1 MAQEW
6 YVKIGD
12 ESRGPVG
19 AAKLKQYA
27 TEGRLKPDMQVRC
40 GAEGPWVPANKIKGL
55 FPPPPKPKVEEVD
68 IFADV
73 PFESGVPLESSEVS
87 VPAPQDDRTMEL
99 PAFGAEPEEEVPFDA
114 LPTPDEPVIDV
125 IPQIQ
130 VEPRPLVPVKASKT
144 GRKGKKSQR
153 DEPEEEEP
161 ATSKAK
167 GKGKRRKKSRGG
179 IQQWLGVAA
188 AVALVLLGG
197 ALGYVLWPKGDS
209 STALQQAKQKSDT
222 PTQPVSAPTQTIS
235 RADLFKANAPAVAFI
250 KGRLSTG
257 TGWMIAPNL
266 MATNRHVIE
275 GELMRHI
282 EVHFPSAPEKRQ
294 GPYKAKVIYID
305 IGVDL
310 AFLEVETSTPPL
322 QRASNFEFVP
332 GTDITVIGCPGVG
345 PDLTIK
351 NGIFA
356 GTLSS
361 ADVEIDGNHYD
372 QLSISVNP
380 GNSGGPVFDDYGRVI
395 GVVTLKATNQ
405 EGIGFSIPMAEVDR
419 LLKRAQDY
427 SKDQIA
433 EARALHRARVV
444 ITYLE
449 GTGKLYKAGMEGYL
463 AALQHAKKHGKP
475 AASVEGPREYIKEE
489 LQKMDEILFG
499 DLEKEFTEIEKDE
512 RLEEKHRQAIVQL
525 GDVYR
530 DMKKCIEEPSKDIDA
545 FAEQCKELAE
555 GYDRLVKELA
565 GLKGK

>member
-6 YVKIGD
+6 YVKVGD

-27 TEGRLKPDMQVRC
+27 TEGRLKPDMLVRP
-40 GAEGPWVPANKIKGL
+40 GAEGQWVPAMKIKGL
-55 FPPPPKPKVEEVD
+55 FPPPPKPKVEEED

-73 PFESGVPLESSEVS
+73 PLEPSSVS
-87 VPAPQDDRTMEL
+87 IPAPQDDRTMEL
-99 PAFGAEPEEEVPFDA
+99 PAFGEEPEEVPIDA
-114 LPTPDEPVIDV
+114 LPTPDEPVVDMV
-125 IPQIQ
+125 PQIQ
-130 VEPRPLVPVKASKT
+130 VEAKPLVPTKASKSA
-144 GRKGKKSQR
+144 RKAKKSRR
-153 DEPEEEEP
+153 DEPEDDEP
-161 ATSKAK
+161 APAKGK
-167 GKGKRRKKSRGG
+167 GKGKRRKKGAWG

-188 AVALVLLGG
+188 AVAIVGLGG
-197 ALGYVLWPKGDS
+197 ALGYVLWPKGDGG
-209 STALQQAKQKSDT
+209 TTPQQAAKKSDT
-222 PTQPVSAPTQTIS
+222 PTQPVSAPTEKLS
-235 RADLFKANAPAVAFI
+235 RADLFKATAPAVAFI

-372 QLSISVNP
+372 QLSISINP

-395 GVVTLKATNQ
+395 GVVTLKAAQQ
-405 EGIGFSIPMAEVDR
+405 EGIGFSIPMTEVDR
-419 LLKRAQDY
+419 LLERAQNY

-449 GTGKLYKAGMEGYL
+449 ETGKMYKAGMQGYL
-463 AALQHAKKHGKP
+463 AALQHAKQHGKP
-475 AASVEGPREYIKEE
+475 AASVEEPREYIKEE
-489 LQKMDEILFG
+489 LQKLDEILFG
-499 DLEKEFTEIEKDE
+499 DLEKEFAEIEKDE
-512 RLEEKHRQAIVQL
+512 RLDEKHRKAIVEL
-525 GDVYR
+525 GEVYR
-530 DMKKCIEEPSKDIDA
+530 EMKKCIDEPNKDIDA
-545 FAEQCKELAE
+545 FAEQCKELSE
-555 GYDRLVKELA
+555 DYEQLVKELA
-565 GLKGK
+565 GIKGK